1 MDYYEDEGH
10 YPWLQII
17 LLKITSVIFIVSLL
31 AIFFVF

>member
-1 MDYYEDEGH
+1 MDYYEEEGH

-17 LLKITSVIFIVSLL
+17 LLTITSVIFIVSLL